1 MPKLVD
7 KALDLVW
14 DVLEP
19 VAGTCP
25 VCAFLRGLLAGLV
38 IAGGVAWLLR

>member
-1 MPKLVD
+1 MWAKFVD

-25 VCAFLRGLLAGLV
+25 VCAFLRGLALGLAILL
-38 IAGGVAWLLR
+38 GVLLWR